1 MINDIK
7 EEMDI
12 PHVDSC
18 AWNLLLIGYL
28 ENRIE
33 QLEAIIE
40 KLVGDLYEKDQ
51 P

>member
-33 QLEAIIE
+33 KLEKNQTELLNILN
-40 KLVGDLYEKDQ
+40 KLLK
-51 P
+51 

>member
-33 QLEAIIE
+33 QLEKNQTELLNILN
-40 KLVGDLYEKDQ
+40 KLLK
-51 P
+51 